1 METRI
6 IVAYCICDDT
16 LKKFKVKELKHTK
29 MSLAEVMTTALV
41 ATMFFRGNQALS
53 CEFMLSS
60 NRVKHMLN
68 KGHFNR
74 KLHSIPKC
82 IWMEVFNSIAKKFKQ
97 SSHKKEF
104 LVDSCPIS
112 ICHNVR
118 ARVNKTYR
126 EKQYFGY
133 IASKKEYFYG
143 VKIHLLTTAKGQP
156 IEFLIK
162 PGSMHDSKAFKQMNI
177 NLPRASVIYADSA
190 YINRKTEYKLLGEK
204 KILLL
209 AQKRSNAKHQMSKN
223 VEIVRKRKRKKIET
237 TFSLLQKL
245 LPKSI
250 HAISKKGFELKI
262 INFIITIA
270 IFALT

>member
-6 IVAYCICDDT
+6 IVAYCICDDI
-16 LKKFKVKELKHTK
+16 LKNFKVKEFKHTK

-41 ATMFFRGNQALS
+41 ATMFFRGNQALA

-74 KLHSIPKC
+74 KLHSISKD
-82 IWMEVFNSIAKKFKQ
+82 IWKEVFNSITKNFKKLLN
-97 SSHKKEF
+97 KKEF
-104 LVDSCPIS
+104 LVDSCPIN

-118 ARVNKTYR
+118 ARTNKTYGQ
-126 EKQYFGY
+126 KKYFGY

-143 VKIHLLTTAKGQP
+143 VKIHLLTTSKGDP
-156 IEFLIK
+156 IEFLVK
-162 PGSMHDSKAFKQMNI
+162 PGSVHDLKAFKQMNI
-177 NLPRASVIYADSA
+177 NLPRESVIYADSA
-190 YINRKTEYKLLGEK
+190 YISHKTENQLFGEK

-209 AQKRSNAKHQMSKN
+209 AQRRSNTKHRMSKN
-223 VEIVRKRKRKKIET
+223 VEKIRKRKRKKIET

-262 INFIITIA
+262 INFIITLA